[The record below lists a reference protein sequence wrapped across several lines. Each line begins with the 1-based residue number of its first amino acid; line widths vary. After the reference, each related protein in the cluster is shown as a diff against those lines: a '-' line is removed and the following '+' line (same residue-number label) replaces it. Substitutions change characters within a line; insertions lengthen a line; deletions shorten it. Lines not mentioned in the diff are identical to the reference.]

1 MNLLAFLSMLIL
13 IITIITL
20 VFGVITYFL
29 YKTRESSKKTISKE
43 VIYEEVL
50 GNVGGKYVFFE

>member
-1 MNLLAFLSMLIL
+1 MLIL